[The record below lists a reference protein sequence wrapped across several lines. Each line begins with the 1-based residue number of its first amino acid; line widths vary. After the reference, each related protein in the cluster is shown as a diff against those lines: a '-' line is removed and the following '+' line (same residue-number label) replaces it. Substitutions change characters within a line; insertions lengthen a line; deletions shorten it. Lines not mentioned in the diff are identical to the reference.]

1 MNTMNKNAVHVQYNI
16 DNILFDIKS
25 MCVHVY
31 AMWVHHHFPMFG
43 MAVTSSLYQ
52 CMHVCA

>member
-1 MNTMNKNAVHVQYNI
+1 MNTMNKNAVQVQYNI

-31 AMWVHHHFPMFG
+31 AMWVG
-43 MAVTSSLYQ
+43 T
-52 CMHVCA
+52 